1 MDEVLMDYI
10 TTELK
15 GVVGDTYA
23 KPQGRIT
30 VVKAAAPAE
39 EPAQPAPP
47 AEENGGD
54 GGETSYT
61 VVSGDCLWNIS
72 YHFYGSGAKF
82 TRIASANGLKPPYLI
97 NIGQVLVIPAA

>member
-1 MDEVLMDYI
+1 MLRPRP
-10 TTELK
+10 
-15 GVVGDTYA
+15 
-23 KPQGRIT
+23 PQKSLQACNAAC
-30 VVKAAAPAE
+30 VKPAE
-39 EPAQPAPP
+39 PAA
-47 AEENGGD
+47 D

-72 YHFYGSGAKF
+72 YQFYGSGAKF

>member
-1 MDEVLMDYI
+1 MKKER
-10 TTELK
+10 
-15 GVVGDTYA
+15 
-23 KPQGRIT
+23 KPNVASDIGYRR
-30 VVKAAAPAE
+30 KKPAA
-39 EPAQPAPP
+39 
-47 AEENGGD
+47 D

-72 YHFYGSGAKF
+72 YHFYGAGAKF